1 MLESAQQL
9 SKSDSDYYAISHH
22 SGLYYFVLFVE
33 HKFTDLSYKDTS

>member
-22 SGLYYFVLFVE
+22 SGLYYFVE
-33 HKFTDLSYKDTS
+33 HKFTYLSYKDTS